1 MRLLLLLL
9 IFISVNLLNAQT
21 DWRSE
26 VKAHLGRPTLF
37 VNGQPQTPLM
47 YALCDAPGGRWSW
60 EEINRHNIRQ
70 FYADGIRLFQLDLAL
85 ADLWQPSG
93 TLNLDLAERQIN
105 GLLEVAPDAMVFLRL
120 HVDAPEWW
128 LEKHPEERVAYA
140 TVEPMPNLTGSFFRS
155 MEADPRVPMRV
166 SLASVLWQNE
176 AGAMMAAFCKQL
188 SKSKSGRQV
197 VGIQVAGGVYG
208 EWHQWGFLKWE
219 ADTGAAMTRHF
230 RSWLKSQYP
239 DVQDLKKAWNDPLT
253 NYNNATVPDSAAR
266 AQTGAGN
273 FRLPSADKRV
283 IDYYRCQHEMVP
295 VVIESFAKQVKTNW
309 NRPVVVGAFY
319 GYFLS
324 MFNRQAAGGH
334 LEPMPLLASPWIDFL
349 AGPQA
354 YEPQAGMEMGE
365 PYRSRALL
373 HSVRLHGKLWF
384 DEMDQQPKRNFDYL
398 GGNWDN
404 RKNNAITQSDN
415 AAMLRRNLGY
425 AITQG
430 IGMWLYDFG
439 GAGID
444 LRKEH
449 VWSGQHGKT
458 GYWDDPLSHAAV
470 REAKLLYDSLLQKP
484 YQNASDVLVVFDS
497 EVYYHTRSS
506 YKNVDSVSLQAV
518 DHTMLAL
525 QYAGVALD
533 AVYLDDLKRVDMTR
547 YQAVIFAN
555 TFLLDTM
562 ELRYIRSHVAG
573 NGRHL
578 FWVYAPGF
586 TNSDNVGITLC
597 ERASN
602 IKLIQLKDGHPGR
615 LHYDETLG
623 DTTTARLWGSTSPL
637 FAVDDL
643 SAQSLAWFDHDGR
656 SALAYKPDPKGAGGD
671 WFLSVPVISAPVWR
685 ELLRRAGAHVYTDAA
700 GHVLYAG
707 NGLVVFHTKKD
718 GKHVLMLRNF
728 EEVTVGKGTTL
739 VRK

>member
-1 MRLLLLLL
+1 MRTLLLLLTC
-9 IFISVNLLNAQT
+9 LLAFPLHAQRA
-21 DWRSE
+21 WPSE
-26 VKAHLGRPTLF
+26 VKNHLGRPTLF
-37 VNGQPQTPLM
+37 VNGKPQTPLM

-60 EEINRHNIRQ
+60 EEINRHNIER

-85 ADLWQPSG
+85 ADLWLPSG
-93 TLNLDLAERQIN
+93 ALDLTLAERQIN
-105 GLLEVAPDAMVFLRL
+105 GLLEVAPEAMVFLRL
-120 HVDAPEWW
+120 HVDAPAWW
-128 LEKHPEERVAYA
+128 LEKHPEEAVAYGN
-140 TVEPMPNLTGSFFRS
+140 TTPMPDLTGSFFRR
-155 MEADPRVPMRV
+155 MEADPRAPTRV

-176 AGAMMAAFCKQL
+176 AGAQVADFCKKL

-219 ADTGAAMTRHF
+219 ADSGPAMTRHF
-230 RSWLKSQYP
+230 RSWLKNQYP
-239 DVQDLKKAWNDPLT
+239 DVLDLKKAWNDPSVTYDL
-253 NYNNATVPDSAAR
+253 ATVPDSAAR

-273 FRLPSADKRV
+273 FRLPSADRRV

-295 VVIESFAKQVKTNW
+295 VVTESFAKQVKKHW
-309 NRPVVVGAFY
+309 NRPIAVGAFY
-319 GYFLS
+319 GYFFS
-324 MFNRQAAGGH
+324 VFNRQAAGGH
-334 LEPMPLLASPWIDFL
+334 LEPMQLLGSPWIDFL

-354 YEPQAGMEMGE
+354 YEPQAGTEMGE

-404 RKNNAITQSDN
+404 RKNNAITQVDN
-415 AAMLRRNLGY
+415 TAMLRRNLGY
-425 AITQG
+425 ALTQG

-439 GAGID
+439 GAGVD

-449 VWSGQHGKT
+449 VWSAQHGKT
-458 GYWDDPLSHAAV
+458 GYWDDPLSHAV
-470 REAKLLYDSLLQKP
+470 IREAKLLYDSLLQQP
-484 YQNASDVLVVFDS
+484 QQNPADVLVVFDT

-525 QYAGVALD
+525 QYTGAAFDV
-533 AVYLDDLKRVDMTR
+533 VYLDDLMLVDMTP

-555 TFLLDTM
+555 TFLLDTV
-562 ELRYIRSHVAG
+562 ELRYIRSHAAG

-586 TNSDNVGITLC
+586 TNGDTLGITLC
-597 ERASN
+597 EKASGF
-602 IKLIQLKDGHPGR
+602 KLMQLKEGYPGKF
-615 LHYDETLG
+615 HFDETLG
-623 DTTTARLWGSTSPL
+623 DTATARLWGHSSPL
-637 FAVDDL
+637 FAVDDPKT
-643 SAQSLAWFDHDGR
+643 QSLAWFDNDGH
-656 SALAYKPDPKGAGGD
+656 SAMAYKPDPKGAGGD

-685 ELLRRAGAHVYTDAA
+685 EMLRRAGAHLYTP
-700 GHVLYAG
+700 GSGYVVYAG
-707 NGLVVFHTKKD
+707 NGLLVFHTKKD
-718 GKHVLMLRNF
+718 GKHLITMRNG
-728 EEVTVGKGTTL
+728 EEVEVGKGTTVL
-739 VRK
+739 RK